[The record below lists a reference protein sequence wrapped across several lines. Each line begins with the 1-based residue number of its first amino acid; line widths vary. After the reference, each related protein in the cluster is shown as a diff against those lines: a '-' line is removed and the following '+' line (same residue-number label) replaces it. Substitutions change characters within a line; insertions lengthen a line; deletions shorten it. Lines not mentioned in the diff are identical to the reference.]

1 MCLFTYVVFPARW
14 NEQEAQF
21 VKSSATFTDKRLA
34 TRSRAF
40 TSATVANE
48 DKLEAGVVHGL
59 GIRQSLRP
67 YTKINKS
74 TRERKKKNHSTRNYD
89 GL

>member
-74 TRERKKKNHSTRNYD
+74 TRERKKKNHSTRN
-89 GL
+89 

>member
-1 MCLFTYVVFPARW
+1 MCLFTYVVFPERW
-14 NEQEAQF
+14 QEAQF
-21 VKSSATFTDKRLA
+21 VKSSATLKRYRETANNKINSL
-34 TRSRAF
+34 

-74 TRERKKKNHSTRNYD
+74 TREKKKEP
-89 GL
+89 